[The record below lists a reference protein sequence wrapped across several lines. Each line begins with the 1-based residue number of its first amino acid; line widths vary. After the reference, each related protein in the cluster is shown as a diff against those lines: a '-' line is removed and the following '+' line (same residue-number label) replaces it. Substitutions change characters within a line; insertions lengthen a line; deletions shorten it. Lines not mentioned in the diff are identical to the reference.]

1 MRFCTNCGAQL
12 EDTAK
17 FCTECG
23 QRIEKAAPAAQVPV
37 SVTSAEVHVYG
48 QPVNHSFSEPAISE
62 TEQGVVHTYG
72 APVSH
77 NFAPPVQAEA
87 ALSGTYGAAA
97 AQPVFEPA
105 AKPEPVT
112 VAATT
117 AHTVSE
123 PAAYTTPTRVSDSG
137 TYSSPEAAP
146 EKTSKLPKVKLP
158 EVKMPAVKMPEVKLP
173 AGKLP
178 KVNIPKQ
185 INIGGKQI
193 RTSLVAVLVIVIVVG
208 LFSCVG
214 GGGDSDDSN
223 LGVYNAVSCTYGGFE
238 LSAEGEWIELKSG
251 GKLKMNLMGDEYSGK
266 WELDGEDL
274 TMTQAGDTFY
284 GTLRD
289 GTLVLDLSGMIYT
302 YEKEATEIPAT
313 PNKTPKETTAPVPS
327 SPEVGY
333 WTLKYSE
340 GDESMAMDEE
350 TVAML
355 AEMGIVIY
363 VDLAEDGTG
372 TVMLEE
378 AMPITWGDGKMVADD
393 GSEVS
398 YTLENGELIVD
409 AQGALMHFV
418 PGEKSSETV
427 VSPSGDL
434 LVNELTYYMAISGN
448 MSGTEMNDSAI
459 AQMGG
464 MDIALNGDGTGTLN
478 MFGSFEEI
486 TYDNDA
492 IYRSG
497 VPMEYELD
505 GYYLY
510 LKMSDAVEFT
520 MMVENKA
527 KNRPKDELTPNDLFY
542 WKGDYYGWW
551 VYDNVI
557 EGNTDAQGTWWDC
570 CMTLDIFTNGAG
582 YITIWDEEYGKDD
595 PIAKVEVSVSV
606 TDGVAR
612 IVSESGDFMG
622 CEVKHADWLFYSDA
636 TGYED
641 TLGFYAMYEDPD
653 TKIDCYFF
661 MRQWGTI
668 WDDVEEKDLPG
679 YYESWYLPL
688 IKDGEVIAPRT
699 IG

>member
-1 MRFCTNCGAQL
+1 MKFCTNCGAQIP
-12 EDTAK
+12 DGSK

-23 QRIEKAAPAAQVPV
+23 QRIEQAEPAAQAHKSEAP
-37 SVTSAEVHVYG
+37 ADVHVYG
-48 QPVNHSFSEPAISE
+48 QPVNHSFSEPTIPE

-72 APVSH
+72 APVNHS
-77 NFAPPVQAEA
+77 FAPPVETES
-87 ALSGTYGAAA
+87 ALSGTYGGAPAGP
-97 AQPVFEPA
+97 AQPEPA
-105 AKPEPVT
+105 AAPTP
-112 VAATT
+112 AYDPA
-117 AHTVSE
+117 
-123 PAAYTTPTRVSDSG
+123 PAAPVQPAAETGAYTPPVSVEEKKTKAPRQKKQKSG
-137 TYSSPEAAP
+137 KKKSR
-146 EKTSKLPKVKLP
+146 LGL
-158 EVKMPAVKMPEVKLP
+158 
-173 AGKLP
+173 
-178 KVNIPKQ
+178 I
-185 INIGGKQI
+185 IGI
-193 RTSLVAVLVIVIVVG
+193 VVAVAL
-208 LFSCVG
+208 LFTMFG
-214 GGGDSDDSN
+214 GGGDSDDPN
-223 LGVYNAVSCTYGGFE
+223 LGVYNGVSCSYGGFE

-251 GKLKMNLMGDEYSGK
+251 GKLKMNLMGEEYSGK

-274 TMTQAGDTFY
+274 TVTQAGDTYY
-284 GTLRD
+284 GTLSN

-302 YEKEATEIPAT
+302 YEKEATEASAT
-313 PNKTPKETTAPVPS
+313 PEETKTPEETTAPAPAAS
-327 SPEVGY
+327 EAGY
-333 WTLKYSE
+333 WTLKYCE

-355 AEMGIVIY
+355 AEMGIVMY
-363 VDLAEDGTG
+363 VDLAEDGSG
-372 TVMLEE
+372 TFMMEE
-378 AMPITWGDGKMVADD
+378 PMPITWGDGKFVADD
-393 GSEVS
+393 GSEVT

-409 AQGALMHFV
+409 VQGALMHFV
-418 PGEKSSETV
+418 PGEKSAETV

-478 MFGSFEEI
+478 MFGSSEAI

-497 VPMEYELD
+497 MPMEYELD

-510 LKMSDAVEFT
+510 LKMSDGVEFT

-551 VYDNVI
+551 VFDNVI
-557 EGNTDAQGTWWDC
+557 EGNTDAQGNWWDC
-570 CMTLDIFTNGAG
+570 CMTLDIFTNGVG
-582 YITIWDEEYGKDD
+582 FITIWDEEYGKDD

-622 CEVKHADWLFYSDA
+622 CEVKHADWLFYSDS

-641 TLGFYAMYEDPD
+641 TLGFSAMYEDPD

-661 MRQWGTI
+661 LRQWGTI

-688 IKDGEVIAPRT
+688 IEDGEVIAPRT

>member
-1 MRFCTNCGAQL
+1 MKFCTNCGAQL
-12 EDTAK
+12 ADGTK

-23 QRIEKAAPAAQVPV
+23 QRIEQTEPVVQAPATADVR
-37 SVTSAEVHVYG
+37 VYG
-48 QPVNHSFSEPAISE
+48 QPVTHSFSEPVVTE
-62 TEQGVVHTYG
+62 MEQGVVHTYG
-72 APVSH
+72 APVNHS
-77 NFAPPVQAEA
+77 FAPPVQAESV
-87 ALSGTYGAAA
+87 LSGTFGGAPAAPVQPVPAAA
-97 AQPVFEPA
+97 PTPAYDPAPA
-105 AKPEPVT
+105 APVQ
-112 VAATT
+112 
-117 AHTVSE
+117 
-123 PAAYTTPTRVSDSG
+123 PAAETGAYTPPVSV
-137 TYSSPEAAP
+137 E
-146 EKTSKLPKVKLP
+146 EKKTK
-158 EVKMPAVKMPEVKLP
+158 A
-173 AGKLP
+173 
-178 KVNIPKQ
+178 PKQ
-185 INIGGKQI
+185 KKQKSGKKKSRLGLIIGI
-193 RTSLVAVLVIVIVVG
+193 VVAVAI
-208 LFSCVG
+208 LFTLFG
-214 GGGDSDDSN
+214 GGGDSDDPN
-223 LGVYNAVSCTYGGFE
+223 LGVYNGVSCSYGGFE
-238 LSAEGEWIELKSG
+238 MSAEGEWVELKSG
-251 GKLKMNLMGDEYSGK
+251 GKLKMNLMGEEYSGK

-274 TMTQAGDTFY
+274 TVTQAGDIYY
-284 GTLRD
+284 GALHN

-302 YEKEATEIPAT
+302 YEKEETEAPAT
-313 PNKTPKETTAPVPS
+313 PEETKTPEETTAPAPAAS
-327 SPEVGY
+327 EVGY

-350 TVAML
+350 TIAML
-355 AEMGIVIY
+355 AEMGIVMY
-363 VDLAEDGTG
+363 VDLVEDGIG
-372 TVMLEE
+372 IFMMEE
-378 AMPITWGDGKMVADD
+378 PMSITWGDGKIVADD
-393 GSEVS
+393 GSEVT

-409 AQGALMHFV
+409 VQGALMHFA
-418 PGEKSSETV
+418 PGEKSAETV
-427 VSPSGDL
+427 VSPSTDL

-478 MFGSFEEI
+478 MFGSSEAI

-497 VPMEYELD
+497 MPMEYELD

-551 VYDNVI
+551 VFDNVI
-557 EGNTDAQGTWWDC
+557 EGNTDAQGNWWDC

-622 CEVKHADWLFYSDA
+622 CEVKHADWLFYSDS

-641 TLGFYAMYEDPD
+641 TLGFSAMYEDPD

-661 MRQWGTI
+661 LRQWGTI

-688 IKDGEVIAPRT
+688 IEDGEVIAPRT